1 MVKVHFY
8 LWPSKLIPSY
18 IIMQNGLLLSFIV
31 LYLLG
36 TLAVGWWASRRVKT
50 TADFVMAGRG
60 LPMMFVACA
69 LFATWFGSET
79 VMGAGAE
86 FAEHGLLGVIED
98 PFGAALCLLLAGLLV
113 ARPLY
118 NLKILTFND
127 FYRIRFGRTAEITS
141 AIFMVPSYFS
151 WIAAQIVALAIV
163 MEAVS
168 GLEREL
174 GVLLCTTLVVVYTY
188 IGGMWSVAITDF
200 VQTIAII
207 IGLLVLTVS
216 MVMQVGGF
224 EKMVA
229 FAPPKFFQFFP
240 DPKPTPV
247 INWFAAWMTIGLGS
261 IPQQDVFQRVMA
273 AKNVRSSVRAC
284 YTSSFMYLTVAM
296 LPLIICYCAKM
307 LYPELMEGDAQMIIP
322 TMVLQH
328 SGLAMQSFFFGALI
342 SAILST
348 CSGAMLAPATVIGEN
363 LVRPLFRNVTDA
375 QLLHIMRISLVGVA
389 LVTGFMALSRNN
401 IFELVGESSAFSLVS
416 LFVPLIAG
424 LYWKRATGTGAI
436 LAMISGIVVWFGTNW
451 YLPPLAESGAF
462 TDTAQV
468 LLEVPAILYGL
479 AASTLGMLVGSFWGK
494 AKTI

>member
-1 MVKVHFY
+1 
-8 LWPSKLIPSY
+8 
-18 IIMQNGLLLSFIV
+18 MQNGLLLSFIV

-50 TADFVMAGRG
+50 TADFVMAGKG
-60 LPMMFVACA
+60 LPMFLVACA

-86 FAEHGLLGVIED
+86 FAQHGLLGVIED
-98 PFGAALCLLLAGLLV
+98 PFGAALCLFLAGLLI

-127 FYRIRFGRTAEITS
+127 FYRIRFGKTAEVTS

-163 MEAVS
+163 LEAVS
-168 GLEREL
+168 GLEREW
-174 GVLLCTTLVVVYTY
+174 GVLLCTSLVVVYTY
-188 IGGMWSVAITDF
+188 VGGMWSVAITDF

-207 IGLLVLTVS
+207 VGLLVLAVS

-224 EKMVA
+224 EKMVES
-229 FAPPKFFQFFP
+229 APPNFFQFFP
-240 DPKPTPV
+240 DPKPIESIHWV
-247 INWFAAWMTIGLGS
+247 AAWMTIGLGS
-261 IPQQDVFQRVMA
+261 VPQQDVFQRVMA
-273 AKNVRSSVRAC
+273 AKSVRASVWAC
-284 YTSSFMYLTVAM
+284 YTSSIMYLTIAM
-296 LPLIICYCAKM
+296 LPLIICYCARM
-307 LYPELMEGDAQMIIP
+307 LYPELLEGDAQMIIP

-328 SGLAMQSFFFGALI
+328 SGLAMQIFFFGALI

-363 LVRPLFRNVTDA
+363 LVKPLFRNVTDA
-375 QLLHIMRISLVGVA
+375 QLLRIMRISLVGVA
-389 LVTGFMALSRNN
+389 VVTGVMALSRNN

-424 LYWKRATGTGAI
+424 LYWKKATGVGAI
-436 LAMISGIVVWFGTNW
+436 AAMIAGLLVWFATNW
-451 YLPPLAESGAF
+451 LLPPLAESGEYSG
-462 TDTAQV
+462 TTQV
-468 LLEVPAILYGL
+468 LLEVPAILWGL
-479 AASTLGMLVGSFWGK
+479 AASLLGMLVGSFWGK
-494 AKTI
+494 PKGAADERELLA